1 MLLPKGTVFA
11 LADGEEFELYRNDG
25 LEAEPKLTKLP
36 VPDLEETNKSSG
48 MRHRLNTRDPTE
60 DRLDE
65 DAHAIAVI
73 DWLNDQVI
81 RREIDKLVIIAD
93 PRSLG
98 EMRKRYHVE
107 LRRAL
112 ICDLDRTLTGSTGDE
127 IVKAVRNND

>member
-11 LADGEEFELYRNDG
+11 LADGEIFELYRNDG
-25 LEAEPKLTKLP
+25 MEAEPKLSPLP
-36 VPDLEETNKSSG
+36 VPELEATNKSAG
-48 MRHRLNTRDPTE
+48 MRHRLNTRDPSE

-81 RREIDKLVIIAD
+81 AGEIEKLVIIAD

-98 EMRKRYHVE
+98 EMRKRYHKH
-107 LRRAL
+107 LQAAL
-112 ICDLDRTLTGSTGDE
+112 ICDLDRTLTGRSGDE
-127 IVKAVRNND
+127 IVKAVRNA